1 MGSIQPLQLTASPA
15 ESYKLLEMLERWS
28 EGISGL
34 NSVVRGSPEGA
45 LKGASGAAM
54 ALLASQ
60 AIKFSMGLQMSVNDL
75 MENVATA
82 TVEFL
87 QTFANT
93 PRMATIAG
101 KTNKGYMREFQG
113 KDLTGINRV
122 VIAQS
127 SALSKTTS
135 GRLEIA
141 RDLLQAQK
149 IRTPEEYLQ
158 IVTTGTL
165 QPLIEADQSEL
176 MLIRSEN
183 ESLREGRPVRAM
195 ATDAHG
201 LHAREHKTVI
211 NDPALRSD
219 PKAADTLGATLAH
232 IQEHI
237 DLGRQT
243 DPALLMAIGEQPLG
257 PPSQAPAPGGNPA
270 PMPAPGPGPSQQEM
284 PQMPSMP
291 QNPLTGEQF
300 NNQDGG
306 GVI

>member
-1 MGSIQPLQLTASPA
+1 
-15 ESYKLLEMLERWS
+15 
-28 EGISGL
+28 
-34 NSVVRGSPEGA
+34 
-45 LKGASGAAM
+45 
-54 ALLASQ
+54 
-60 AIKFSMGLQMSVNDL
+60 
-75 MENVATA
+75 
-82 TVEFL
+82 
-87 QTFANT
+87 
-93 PRMATIAG
+93 
-101 KTNKGYMREFQG
+101 
-113 KDLTGINRV
+113 
-122 VIAQS
+122 
-127 SALSKTTS
+127 
-135 GRLEIA
+135 
-141 RDLLQAQK
+141 
-149 IRTPEEYLQ
+149 
-158 IVTTGTL
+158 
-165 QPLIEADQSEL
+165 
-176 MLIRSEN
+176 
-183 ESLREGRPVRAM
+183 M

-306 GVI
+306 GMV